1 VMKREYNGFF
11 AIFLSFAAI
20 SAAKHAVRGA
30 DTWAEILVPFWQYT
44 LLVTFSV
51 FCILRSLKR
60 YSRVLHVE
68 GR

>member
-1 VMKREYNGFF
+1 M
-11 AIFLSFAAI
+11 I

-30 DTWAEILVPFWQYT
+30 DAWVDILVPFWQCT
-44 LLVTFSV
+44 LLATFLV
-51 FCILRSLKR
+51 FFTLRSLKR